1 MNIFLIQIKQWTY
14 IFNYTYFKDL
24 KLIKK
29 MDILKLRVVLT
40 TEGSAGLLYMMG
52 LKSGTF
58 THIFVDEAGQ
68 SMEPE
73 MLIPLCM
80 CLHIKLLCFSIMC
93 V

>member
-1 MNIFLIQIKQWTY
+1 M
-14 IFNYTYFKDL
+14 FNYTHFPDS

-29 MDILKLRVVLT
+29 KDILKLRIVIT

-58 THIFVDEAGQ
+58 THIFIDEAGQ

-73 MLIPLCM
+73 ILLPLCS
-80 CLHIKLLCFSIMC
+80 CPVKIVRS
-93 V
+93 